1 MLEDGQSGNAD
12 YGEAEDP
19 CESGNLRV
27 APGQDFPAGRFSEE
41 AASAPDVV
49 HGTFRVSRGF
59 FCISFSFSTRP
70 TARCRRPGRRSGGGR
85 SRSRGCP
92 GQVRDSCSLGEGEE
106 KGSGRDSGSSRA
118 TGRAGGGRCGAVRDG
133 PGEAVVARAPLEPG
147 RAGKRRAARRKPSVV
162 TEVVGEEKKGRERKG
177 RRDGTGRPSVR
188 AAPLRERRRAA
199 PCGAGA
205 DPAAALGVWPCLLSA
220 LPNLHVK
227 CASSFAQDNG
237 LPNAISGL
245 LVFYL
250 LVFRW

>member
-1 MLEDGQSGNAD
+1 MELFVFP
-12 YGEAEDP
+12 EAFFAFRFP
-19 CESGNLRV
+19 FQL
-27 APGQDFPAGRFSEE
+27 APLPGAAGRGGGAG
-41 AASAPDVV
+41 AAGPGAGGVRGRCV
-49 HGTFRVSRGF
+49 IRAVSGK
-59 FCISFSFSTRP
+59 
-70 TARCRRPGRRSGGGR
+70 GRRKGR
-85 SRSRGCP
+85 
-92 GQVRDSCSLGEGEE
+92 D
-106 KGSGRDSGSSRA
+106 GSGRDGGSSRA
-118 TGRAGGGRCGAVRDG
+118 TGRAGGGSCGAVRDG
-133 PGEAVVARAPLEPG
+133 PGGAVAARAPLEPG

-220 LPNLHVK
+220 VPNLHVK
-227 CASSFAQDNG
+227 CAASSAQDNG